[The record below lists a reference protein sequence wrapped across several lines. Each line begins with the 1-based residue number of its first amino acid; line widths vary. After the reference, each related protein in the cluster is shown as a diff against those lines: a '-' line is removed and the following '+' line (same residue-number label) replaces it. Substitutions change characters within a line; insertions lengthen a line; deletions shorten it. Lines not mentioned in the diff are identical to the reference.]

1 VTDETSAAAPTVD
14 DVVRAVPGVTSVY
27 PQLPEILGLPTPV
40 ADLARDVV
48 AHVAEPTVRIR
59 IGIADAESSRAVCER
74 VHAAVLEHLLR
85 QSASNAAIAGAAVP
99 PPLIAVSVVA
109 IG

>member
-1 VTDETSAAAPTVD
+1 MTDEMSAAPLTID

-40 ADLARDVV
+40 ADLARGVV
-48 AHVAEPTVRIR
+48 AHVVEPTLRIR
-59 IGIADAESSRAVCER
+59 IGIADIESSRAVCER

-85 QSASNAAIAGAAVP
+85 QEATNAAIAGAAVP

>member
-1 VTDETSAAAPTVD
+1 MIHETNASASSID

-40 ADLARDVV
+40 ADLARGV
-48 AHVAEPTVRIR
+48 AAQLVEPTVRIR
-59 IGIADAESSRAVCER
+59 IGIADADASRAVCER
-74 VHAAVLEHLLR
+74 VHAAVLQHLL
-85 QSASNAAIAGAAVP
+85 QQAPEGAPASALPV
-99 PPLIAVSVVA
+99 IAVSVVA

>member
-1 VTDETSAAAPTVD
+1 VTDEMSAAALTID
-14 DVVRAVPGVTSVY
+14 EVVRAVPGVTSVY
-27 PQLPEILGLPTPV
+27 PQLPEILGLPAPV
-40 ADLARDVV
+40 AGLARGVT
-48 AHVAEPTVRIR
+48 AHIGEPTMRIR
-59 IGIADAESSRAVCER
+59 IGIADVESSRAVCER

-85 QSASNAAIAGAAVP
+85 QSAANADIAGVAVP

>member
-1 VTDETSAAAPTVD
+1 MSAAALTVD
-14 DVVRAVPGVTSVY
+14 EVVRAVPGVTSVY
-27 PQLPEILGLPTPV
+27 PQLPEILGLPAPV
-40 ADLARDVV
+40 ADLARGVV
-48 AHVAEPTVRIR
+48 AHIVEPTLNIR
-59 IGIADAESSRAVCER
+59 IGIAEAESSRAVCER

-85 QSASNAAIAGAAVP
+85 QSAANAGIAGAVVP

>member
-1 VTDETSAAAPTVD
+1 MIHETNASASSID

-40 ADLARDVV
+40 ADLARGV
-48 AHVAEPTVRIR
+48 AAQLVEPTVRIR
-59 IGIADAESSRAVCER
+59 IGIADADASRAVCER
-74 VHAAVLEHLLR
+74 VHAAVLQHLL
-85 QSASNAAIAGAAVP
+85 QQAPVGTPASAL
-99 PPLIAVSVVA
+99 PLIAVSVVA

>member
-1 VTDETSAAAPTVD
+1 MIHETNASASSID

-40 ADLARDVV
+40 ADLARGV
-48 AHVAEPTVRIR
+48 AAQLVEPTVRIR
-59 IGIADAESSRAVCER
+59 IGIADADASRAVCER
-74 VHAAVLEHLLR
+74 VHAAVLQHLL
-85 QSASNAAIAGAAVP
+85 QQAPEGTPASALPV
-99 PPLIAVSVVA
+99 IAVSVVA

>member
-1 VTDETSAAAPTVD
+1 VIDEMSAGLSID

-40 ADLARDVV
+40 ADLARGVA
-48 AHVAEPTVRIR
+48 AHVVEPTLRIR
-59 IGIADAESSRAVCER
+59 IAIADAEAARAVCER
-74 VHAAVLEHLLR
+74 VHAAVLEHLQR
-85 QSASNAAIAGAAVP
+85 QGAANAGLAGAAAP
-99 PPLIAVSVVA
+99 APLISVSVVA